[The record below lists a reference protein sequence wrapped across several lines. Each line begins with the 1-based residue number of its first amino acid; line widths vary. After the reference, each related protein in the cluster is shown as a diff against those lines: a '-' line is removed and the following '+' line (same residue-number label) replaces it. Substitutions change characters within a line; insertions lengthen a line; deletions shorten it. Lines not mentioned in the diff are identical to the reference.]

1 MDDINTKTFCAAPWF
16 AVRTNSNG
24 SFAPCCEFTPS
35 LSKFKENKIYT
46 TNVNTIEEWTNSS
59 YMEYVRQQL
68 GVGNKISECEKCWK
82 KEKNNIISLRQQIN
96 DTLTDN
102 CRDNLQN
109 TWIGSFLKK
118 KNKKII
124 LLAADIKISNL
135 CNYSCVMCNPHDSSI
150 IFTKWHKEKENI
162 FVKEEIK
169 KNKNYFNEI
178 KNKNRKKYSYDI
190 LFEILKHPIKHLK
203 FLGGEPLLEKKL
215 LTILSNI
222 NNNKKSAISLH
233 FVTNGSIDITEIIKK
248 YNLNFKSVSA
258 TVSLEGIEDI
268 QEWARK
274 GAKWENIKKNIILA
288 KKNRI
293 QISIHHTIQLST
305 ILRLNKLLDWC
316 CEEKLPITFGCLN
329 TPSYLSVKHL
339 PTNLKN
345 KIIDIFSRYKLNL
358 VKSINS
364 YYYENETSAENLTNF
379 LKEQLENKNENEIN
393 KFYKFIEWYEKDS
406 KLKLKNIIPELYK

>member
-1 MDDINTKTFCAAPWF
+1 
-16 AVRTNSNG
+16 
-24 SFAPCCEFTPS
+24 
-35 LSKFKENKIYT
+35 
-46 TNVNTIEEWTNSS
+46 
-59 YMEYVRQQL
+59 
-68 GVGNKISECEKCWK
+68 
-82 KEKNNIISLRQQIN
+82 
-96 DTLTDN
+96 
-102 CRDNLQN
+102 
-109 TWIGSFLKK
+109 
-118 KNKKII
+118 
-124 LLAADIKISNL
+124 
-135 CNYSCVMCNPHDSSI
+135 MCNPHDSSI

-178 KNKNRKKYSYDI
+178 KNKNHKKYSYDI

-345 KIIDIFSRYKLNL
+345 NIIDILSRYKLNL

-364 YYYENETSAENLTNF
+364 YYYENETSAGNLTNF